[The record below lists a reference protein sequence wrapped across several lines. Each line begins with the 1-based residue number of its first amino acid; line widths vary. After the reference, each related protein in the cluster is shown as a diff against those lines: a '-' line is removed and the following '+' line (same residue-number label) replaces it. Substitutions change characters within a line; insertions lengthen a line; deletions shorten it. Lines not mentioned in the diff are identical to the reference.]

1 MADERRHLVDIR
13 KHLLTG
19 VSYMIPLVVAGG
31 ILVALS
37 FLVGGY
43 EGFEVEGS
51 AADYLMRIGGGALG
65 FIVPILAAFIAY
77 SIADRAGIAPGLVA
91 GFVAGEVNSGFLG
104 GIVGGLLAGYLV
116 FYFKKVKVPMVI
128 RPLMGILVIPL
139 VSTLIV
145 GLLMYLVLGGP
156 IAAVMTGLSN
166 WLESMSAVNLILFG
180 AILGAMQAF
189 DMGGPVDKT
198 AYTFGLAMLSEG
210 QFMPMAAI
218 MVGGMTP
225 PIALAI
231 AAKLRP
237 KKFSPAEQR
246 HADAAWIMGLSFIT
260 EGAIPF
266 ASADPLRVI
275 PSQMVGS
282 AVAGGLSMAFGCAL
296 RAPHGGI
303 FVLPLVENPVLY
315 LLALVIGVV
324 VTTALVVVVKR
335 DLTTD
340 QLSGA
345 EIAESGAM
353 PEASPLQA

>member
-1 MADERRHLVDIR
+1 MSDERKNLTDVR

-77 SIADRAGIAPGLVA
+77 SIADRGAIAPGLVA
-91 GFVAGEVNSGFLG
+91 GAVAVEVNSGFLG
-104 GIVGGLLAGYLV
+104 GIVGGLVAGYLV
-116 FYFKKVKVPMVI
+116 YYLRKVKAPNVLK
-128 RPLMGILVIPL
+128 PLMSILIIPL
-139 VSTLIV
+139 VSTLVV
-145 GLLMYLVLGGP
+145 GLLLYFVLGSP
-156 IAAVMTGLSN
+156 IAAIMEALQN
-166 WLESMSAVNLILFG
+166 WLENMGTANLIVLG

-210 QFMPMAAI
+210 QYLPMAAI
-218 MVGGMTP
+218 MVGGMVP
-225 PIALAI
+225 PVALAI

-237 KKFSPAEQR
+237 VKFSPAERR

-275 PSQMVGS
+275 PSQVVGS
-282 AVAGGLSMAFGCAL
+282 AVAGALSMAFGCAL

-303 FVLPLVENPVLY
+303 FVLPLVEKPLLY
-315 LLALVIGVV
+315 VIALAAGIV
-324 VTTALVVVVKR
+324 VTTLLVITLKK
-335 DLTTD
+335 DLSEE
-340 QLSGA
+340 QLSDKD
-345 EIAESGAM
+345 IAVVE
-353 PEASPLQA
+353 

>member
-1 MADERRHLVDIR
+1 
-13 KHLLTG
+13 
-19 VSYMIPLVVAGG
+19 
-31 ILVALS
+31 
-37 FLVGGY
+37 VGGY

-51 AADYLMRIGGGALG
+51 AADYFMRIGGGALG
-65 FIVPILAAFIAY
+65 LIIPILAAFIAY
-77 SIADRAGIAPGLVA
+77 SIADRAAIAPGLVA
-91 GFVAGEVNSGFLG
+91 GVIAGDVNAGFLG
-104 GIVGGLLAGYLV
+104 GLVGGLLAGYLV
-116 FYFKKVKVPMVI
+116 YYLKKISVPKVI

-139 VSTLIV
+139 VSTLVI
-145 GLLMYLVLGGP
+145 GLLMYLVLGTP
-156 IAAVMTGLSN
+156 IAAIMEALRN
-166 WLESMSAVNLILFG
+166 WLEGLSTANLILFG

-198 AYTFGLAMLSEG
+198 AYTFGLAMLAE
-210 QFMPMAAI
+210 QQYMPMAAI

-237 KKFSPAEQR
+237 AKFSPAEQR
-246 HADAAWIMGLSFIT
+246 HADASWIMGLSFIT

-282 AVAGGLSMAFGCAL
+282 AVAGALSMVFGCAL

-315 LLALVIGVV
+315 MVALIVGVAVTTGLVI
-324 VTTALVVVVKR
+324 LVKK
-335 DLTTD
+335 DLPKEELED
-340 QLSGA
+340 P
-345 EIAESGAM
+345 EISMVE
-353 PEASPLQA
+353 

>member
-1 MADERRHLVDIR
+1 MSQERSHLLDLR

-43 EGFEVEGS
+43 DGFEVEGS

-65 FIVPILAAFIAY
+65 FIVPILAAFIAF
-77 SIADRAGIAPGLVA
+77 SIADRPGIAPGLVA
-91 GFVAGEVNSGFLG
+91 GAVALEVNAGFLG
-104 GIVGGLLAGYLV
+104 GIVGGLLAGYAVYYL
-116 FYFKKVKVPMVI
+116 KKIQVPGWLK
-128 RPLMGILVIPL
+128 PLMGILFIPL
-139 VSTLIV
+139 LSTLVV

-156 IAAVMTGLSN
+156 IAAVMQALQN
-166 WLESMSAVNLILFG
+166 WLESMSTVNLVLLG

-198 AYTFGLAMLSEG
+198 AYTFGLAMLAEG
-210 QFMPMAAI
+210 QYLPMAAI

-225 PIALAI
+225 PIALAV

-237 KKFSPAEQR
+237 KKFSPAEKK
-246 HADAAWIMGLSFIT
+246 HADAAWLMGLSFIT

-266 ASADPLRVI
+266 ASADPIRVI

-282 AVAGGLSMAFGCAL
+282 AVAGALSMAFGCAL

-315 LLALVIGVV
+315 LVALAIGVV
-324 VTTALVVVVKR
+324 VTTALVIFIKK
-335 DLTTD
+335 DLTEE
-340 QLSGA
+340 QLSDQA
-345 EIAESGAM
+345 IAIE
-353 PEASPLQA
+353 